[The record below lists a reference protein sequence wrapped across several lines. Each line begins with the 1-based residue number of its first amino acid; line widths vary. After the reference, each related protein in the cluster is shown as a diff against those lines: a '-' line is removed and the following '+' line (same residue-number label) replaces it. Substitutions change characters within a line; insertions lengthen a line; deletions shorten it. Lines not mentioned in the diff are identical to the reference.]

1 MKIKT
6 LISLLLLAIGTSN
19 LIAQTYNYSYSDPCT
34 GNTKTI
40 VVPINGD
47 VTVGYYGFV
56 ETFSYTDFN
65 DGTFDTWTNSV
76 FSQFQGSPCAEI
88 VGITSTVTIA
98 QNAAFNVVNILNSL
112 SALSDFA
119 GASGA
124 TDLLTGSIGA
134 ASNSSGSSEEEE
146 ENNEG
151 NGSSNNQTGQT
162 STESNQ
168 VGSGASGSGGT
179 GGSTGESP
187 AGNGVG
193 TSTQT
198 GSNETGSTSTGQTL
212 GSTEQNQISGTS
224 TESNNQTTNGNSN
237 EGNGSVNSGGSSVNG
252 SSGNSSGNSENNQ
265 ESQQTE
271 VNNTETNQTQNGNGN
286 TSTSS
291 STTSSSGSSSSEG
304 SGPPNNEET
313 PSQTEGQ
320 GKTNITAGAVKTVNA
335 NKDNGNGAPT
345 VIASSDF
352 VGFNFKNSEVTTG
365 LKLTGGYHSLRW
377 DGLRAHGVMVDYVSA
392 LKGPNTTAY
401 YAWVKPK
408 SISMLSLTGTLG
420 FEGRGSLYGT
430 LAGGQMLL
438 FPKIKNLKAVYM
450 GTISYGQVYKTPFI
464 GSALIAGGM
473 YDIRLFKRIDI
484 KLMGLFV
491 YVPYISYYNDLVLKS
506 PYVVIPSLG
515 TNISITKRF
524 KFNIN
529 AGGAWAIKEKALNYT
544 ITCGTRLLIGQ

>member
-1 MKIKT
+1 MKIK
-6 LISLLLLAIGTSN
+6 LFISFVLLVVGTFS
-19 LIAQTYNYSYSDPCT
+19 LTAQTYNYSYTDPCT
-34 GNTKTI
+34 GNTQNI
-40 VVPINGD
+40 LVPVNGQ

-56 ETFSYTDFN
+56 ETFSYNEFN

-98 QNAAFNVVNILNSL
+98 QDAAFNVLNILNSL

-124 TDLLTGSIGA
+124 TDLLTGSISA
-134 ASNSSGSSEEEE
+134 ASNSSGSSEGDE
-146 ENNEG
+146 ENNES
-151 NGSSNNQTGQT
+151 NGSSTNQNGET
-162 STESNQ
+162 STGSNQ
-168 VGSGASGSGGT
+168 VNSGT
-179 GGSTGESP
+179 GGNEGSSGSTGENP
-187 AGNGVG
+187 AGTGG
-193 TSTQT
+193 TASTQT
-198 GSNETGSTSTGQTL
+198 GSNETGNQTTGQSV
-212 GSTEQNQISGTS
+212 GSS
-224 TESNNQTTNGNSN
+224 ESNNQTANGNTNESNSPVNSGTSGGNGNGGNSN
-237 EGNGSVNSGGSSVNG
+237 
-252 SSGNSSGNSENNQ
+252 GNSENNQ

-271 VNNTETNQTQNGNGN
+271 VNNTSNTETNETQNGNGN
-286 TSTSS
+286 NSS
-291 STTSSSGSSSSEG
+291 SGSTTGSGGSSSSEG
-304 SGPPNNEET
+304 SGSPTNEET

-320 GKTNITAGAVKTVNA
+320 GKTNITGGATKTVNA
-335 NKDNGNGAPT
+335 NKENGNGAPT

-352 VGFNFKNSEVTTG
+352 VGFNFRNSEVTTG

-377 DGLRAHGVMVDYVSA
+377 DGARAHGFMADYVSA
-392 LKGPNTTAY
+392 LKGPNLTSY

-420 FEGRGSLYGT
+420 FEGLGSFYGT

-438 FPKIKNLKAVYM
+438 FPKVKNLKAVYM
-450 GTISYGQVYKTPFI
+450 ATISYGQVYKTPFT

-473 YDIRLFKRIDI
+473 YDVRMLKRVDI

-506 PYVVIPSLG
+506 PYVVIPSIG
-515 TNISITKRF
+515 TNIAITKRF

-529 AGGAWAIKEKALNYT
+529 AGGAWAIKENALNYT
-544 ITCGTRLLIGQ
+544 VTCGTRLLVGQ